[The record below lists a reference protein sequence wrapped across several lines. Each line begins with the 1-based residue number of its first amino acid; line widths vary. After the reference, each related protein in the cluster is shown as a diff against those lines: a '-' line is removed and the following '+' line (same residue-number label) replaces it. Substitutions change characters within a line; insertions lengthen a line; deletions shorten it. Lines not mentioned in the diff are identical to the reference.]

1 MSPEPRQDD
10 GPEVRTQ
17 VDGHVLTLRRL
28 DKVLYPQTGTTKGE
42 VLDYYARVAPHL
54 LVQAAGRP
62 VTRKRWP
69 HGVEAEDFFEKN
81 VPRGAPSW
89 LRTVRLET
97 PGSSRGHTHIDFPV
111 ISSTAELVYLAHLA
125 SLELHT
131 PQWTVGP
138 RGGVRNPDRLV
149 IDLDPGAPAGLGEC
163 AEVALLVRERLRA
176 DGLEP
181 YPVTSGSK
189 GLQLYAEISADQGPD
204 AVVGYAR
211 ALADELAAGHRR
223 LVTSTMSKAARPRKV
238 FIDWSQNNP
247 AKTTVTPYSLRGRA
261 EPWVA
266 APRSWAEIEDAG
278 SLRQLRFEEVLE
290 RLAGHAGVPAPAA
303 PPVSGD
309 GPRLPSTG

>member
-1 MSPEPRQDD
+1 MSPERRPDDD
-10 GPEVRTQ
+10 GPEVRTK

-28 DKVLYPQTGTTKGE
+28 DKVLYPETGTTKGE
-42 VLDYYARVAPHL
+42 VLDYYARVAPHIL
-54 LVQAAGRP
+54 PQMAGRP

-69 HGVEAEDFFEKN
+69 HGVEDQEFFEKN
-81 VPRGAPSW
+81 APRGAPSW

-97 PGSSRGHTHIDFPV
+97 PGSSRGRTHIEFPV

-149 IDLDPGAPAGLGEC
+149 IDLDPGAPAALAEC
-163 AEVALLVRERLRA
+163 AEVALIVRERLHA

-189 GLQLYAEISADQGPD
+189 GLQLYAEVSGKQDAD
-204 AVVGYAR
+204 VVVSYAR
-211 ALADELAAGHRR
+211 ALADELAASHRR
-223 LVTSTMSKAARPRKV
+223 QIVSNMSKAVRPGKV
-238 FIDWSQNNP
+238 FLDWSQNNP
-247 AKTTVTPYSLRGRA
+247 AKTTVTPFSMRGRTQ
-261 EPWVA
+261 PWVA
-266 APRSWAEIEDAG
+266 APRSWDEIEDPA
-278 SLRQLRFEEVLE
+278 SLEQLRFEEVLE
-290 RLAGHAGVPAPAA
+290 RLAGDSETAAPPA

-309 GPRLPSTG
+309 GPTLPTT